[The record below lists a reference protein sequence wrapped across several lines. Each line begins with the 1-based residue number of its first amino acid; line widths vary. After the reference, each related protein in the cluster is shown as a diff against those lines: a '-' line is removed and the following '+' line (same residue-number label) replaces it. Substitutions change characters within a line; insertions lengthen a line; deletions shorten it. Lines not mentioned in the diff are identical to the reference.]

1 MLNDADRARAQHIV
15 DAARQAVAY
24 CEGRSAAELAA
35 DSAGQALLIR
45 SLEIIGEA
53 ASQIPMETRE
63 QFRGIPWKQM
73 IATRNRL
80 IHGYFDVD
88 LDIVWRTVNDRLP
101 DLVSQLQ
108 SILSEGVHDP

>member
-1 MLNDADRARAQHIV
+1 MLNDADQARAQHIV
-15 DAARQAVAY
+15 DAARQDIAY
-24 CEGRSAAELAA
+24 CKDTTAAELAN

-53 ASQIPMETRE
+53 ASQIPLETRE
-63 QFRGIPWKQM
+63 QFRGVPWKQM

-88 LDIVWRTVNDRLP
+88 LDIVWRTVKDRLP
-101 DLVSQLQ
+101 DLVSQLET
-108 SILSEGVHDP
+108 ILSEG